1 MAHLSKSADDLI
13 ECLQALKND
22 STDPVLRQRMAKLS
36 KVVLP
41 SFQTL
46 AGEPVEI
53 SPGKETQPKV
63 EIPMLTAWTPS
74 EVTRELPPLP
84 PVLDPSLERAS
95 FTHAAM
101 VKYPGDHSYEQL
113 EWLGDAYLYLIATAY
128 IYLTFPHLRHGD
140 MAQIREVLVRNATLK
155 DYSLQYGLD
164 KRGIFPPEYGLN
176 GREGGTKV
184 SPKERA
190 KVLGDIFEAHVA
202 AIILS
207 DPISG
212 VSKTAKWLK
221 ALWSTTIPKQIEKR
235 TWQGQAPPALVAPV
249 MDSMPIPVSTST
261 SAPAIQEPQSPQQT
275 QDSRFKDAPPA
286 KVRLQAELCLHEP
299 RVAIEFRSL
308 GNGRKDPLTKQTL
321 FTQGAYLV
329 GYGETIQ
336 LGTGTDQKKAR
347 ANERA
352 AQNALENKKL
362 MHFYR
367 EKKLAAQESKRA
379 AQQEAGKGLD
389 F

>member
-1 MAHLSKSADDLI
+1 MTHLLESADDLI
-13 ECLQALKND
+13 ECLRALKED
-22 STDPVLRQRMAKLS
+22 STDPSLRQRMAKLS
-36 KVVLP
+36 RKVLP
-41 SFQTL
+41 SFQNL
-46 AGEPVEI
+46 ADEAAESLAAAPI
-53 SPGKETQPKV
+53 QSKV
-63 EIPMLTAWTPS
+63 EIPLLTAWTPS
-74 EVTRELPPLP
+74 EVKRELPPLP
-84 PVLDPSLERAS
+84 PVLNPSLERAS

-101 VKYPGDHSYEQL
+101 VKNRGDHSYEQL

-155 DYSLQYGLD
+155 DYSLQYGFD
-164 KRGIFPPEYGLN
+164 KRGLFPPEYGLN

-184 SPKERA
+184 SSKERA

-207 DPISG
+207 DPVSG

-235 TWQGQAPPALVAPV
+235 MWQGQAAPALVVPV
-249 MDSMPIPVSTST
+249 MGATPTETST
-261 SAPAIQEPQSPQQT
+261 SKPATASQQPPPLQST
-275 QDSRFKDAPPA
+275 QDSNSKDALPA
-286 KVRLQAELCLHEP
+286 KVKLQAELSLHEP
-299 RVAIEFRSL
+299 RVAIEYRSL
-308 GNGRKDPLTKQTL
+308 GNGKKDPLTKQTL

-329 GYGETIQ
+329 GYGETVQ

-352 AQNALENKKL
+352 AQMALENKKL
-362 MHFYR
+362 MKVYR
-367 EKKLAAQESKRA
+367 EKKLSAQESKRA
-379 AQQEAGKGLD
+379 AQQEASNGLG